1 MLDEAKD
8 DWAIDLAQ
16 EPTLRLGRA
25 IIDPKSHE
33 AAFDGSKERIQP
45 QTLKVLI
52 ALARKRGSLVSR
64 EELVHR
70 CWEGRFI
77 GDDVINRA
85 ISTLRQLAERIG
97 GFEIETVPRAGYR
110 LLEKSSS
117 RSTGSWKLIATVAV
131 VAAAVVAALIAWFH
145 FDRRTPAATIAVLPF
160 ATASSDPQE
169 REIATGARDAVA
181 NALSSSEFHVA
192 LVSQAPEPRAATSD
206 FVASADVSG
215 SPSKIVVAVNVLDT
229 AHSVI
234 VYSHRFESERTN
246 ADELLTQIGAQVAGS
261 LGWTA
266 SMLALE
272 RNHPADPAVTASLF
286 NGGGSYEEALDLAP
300 KYPDSPIVQFALA
313 YFAAYHILD
322 IPPDQRAPVAAIGRK
337 AAERSRELAPH
348 FGGNEQLWCLYHS
361 SGRIKECE
369 DHLREGIRYD
379 PDFAWLADALA
390 NRLKNVGRM
399 ADAQSFAGVSLSHD
413 PYQIQKISLMVR
425 MQEANGMTSEAHRLF
440 ATGIREWPGESVLYA
455 DRFYGML
462 GRGDFAGLL
471 AFIKTTPAEMAAAV
485 DPVHPVLGAV
495 SANDLTQVRQLC
507 PLDQPTSVKRDVCML
522 ALAHLGD
529 VHDAVSTALGTYA
542 DRLGRTPAEE
552 ERIWLYSPRYSDTD
566 ILMGPAAAPMRQD
579 PRYLEL
585 ARRIGA
591 LDYWRS
597 GRLPDFCRQP
607 RPEPVCSKLGS
618 QH

>member
-1 MLDEAKD
+1 MLDVGKD
-8 DWAIDLAQ
+8 ERAIDLAQ
-16 EPTLRLGRA
+16 EPIFRLGRA

-33 AAFDGSKERIQP
+33 ASFDGSKERIQP
-45 QTLKVLI
+45 QNLKVLI

-64 EELVHR
+64 DELVQR

-110 LLEKSSS
+110 LLEFSPS
-117 RSTGSWKLIATVAV
+117 RSRKSWKLVATVMV
-131 VAAAVVAALIAWFH
+131 VAAAVVTALITWFH

-160 ATASSDPQE
+160 ATASSDLQE
-169 REIATGARDAVA
+169 HEIATGARDAVA

-192 LVSQAPEPRAATSD
+192 LVSQTPQPGAATSD

-215 SPSKIVVAVNVLDT
+215 SPSRIVVAVNVLDT

-234 VYSHRFESERTN
+234 VYSHRFESERAK
-246 ADELLTQIGAQVAGS
+246 ADDLLTQIGAQVAGS

-313 YFAAYHILD
+313 YYAAYHILD

-348 FGGNEQLWCLYHS
+348 FGGNEELWCLYHS

-369 DHLREGIRYD
+369 DHLREGMRYD
-379 PDFAWLADALA
+379 PDFAWLADTLA

-399 ADAQSFAGVSLSHD
+399 ADAQSFAGVSLARD
-413 PYQIQKISLMVR
+413 PYQIQKIALMVR
-425 MQEANGMTSEAHRLF
+425 MLEANGMTGEAQRLF
-440 ATGIREWPGESVLYA
+440 DTGIREWPGVQLLYW
-455 DRFYGML
+455 DRIYGIL
-462 GRGDFAGLL
+462 DRGDFGAL
-471 AFIKTTPAEMAAAV
+471 ATVLASRPPDMASAA
-485 DPVHPVLGAV
+485 DPVSPVLQAV
-495 SANDLTQVRQLC
+495 RGNDLAQTRQLC
-507 PLDQPTSVKRDVCML
+507 PVDQLTSFKRDVCMM
-522 ALAHLGD
+522 ALARLGD
-529 VHDAVSTALGTYA
+529 VQNAVSTALGTYR

-566 ILMGPAAAPMRQD
+566 ILMGTAAAPMRRD
-579 PRYLEL
+579 PRYIEL

-597 GRLPDFCRQP
+597 GRLPDFCRQA